1 MQDFNDPL
9 NIDRVRDRGNSTTL
23 TSYAVL
29 EAGLSSQPYFHPPS
43 ACGRW
48 SSSRHR
54 RSYDRA
60 AHDCALHHP
69 RGDAL
74 GLHLR
79 RPPDARLVAVA
90 TLAVPARPAGRAL
103 TIPAR
108 PAMHAGRAPAPPLR
122 SARPAGSAAVRRLCH
137 RLLLGAAVHERLGSD
152 EQLWRGGRGGASG
165 EEGGRG
171 GRGGVAWGEECA
183 REGAGGPKE
192 RREVGG

>member
-90 TLAVPARPAGRAL
+90 TL

-122 SARPAGSAAVRRLCH
+122 PARPAGSAAVRRLCD

-183 REGAGGPKE
+183 REGAGGPRE
-192 RREVGG
+192 RRERGG